1 MILSITEFRFSAA
14 TAPKTMPT
22 TAPHTA
28 AAIPSLT
35 EVFICENC
43 ELENVITDKYVRI
56 RKGVRLIGTP
66 QFPVIIRKGAVI

>member
-1 MILSITEFRFSAA
+1 MLFRGATLGRGAKVKNSIIGQG
-14 TAPKTMPT
+14 TA
-22 TAPHTA
+22 
-28 AAIPSLT
+28 
-35 EVFICENC
+35 VGENC